1 MTTTS
6 TNAQRG
12 FSIVELMIA
21 ITIAVVLG
29 LGLVQVFS
37 AQRVAFA
44 ANESLARVQEN
55 SRFALGFLEHD
66 LRMTGNM
73 TCLNDQGF
81 AGRLFNHLSTDV
93 PAAAP
98 WLYRIDQALQVYEFV
113 GTAPGQTYVLEEKRT
128 TPAPDAW
135 DPPLPP
141 GLGIAGSAL
150 DGSDIVVVRY
160 MSAESTVL
168 TGIGVGA
175 ASGTLSVADPSFLD
189 AGRVYAVSDC
199 RNFSLF
205 QSLGGT
211 SVGIGGLNL
220 VGWSGLENSYG
231 PDVPLHRFEFAAYY
245 VASGADGGPALF
257 RRELDENG
265 VLVSEELV
273 AGVESLQAV
282 LGADTALRDRGD
294 RPSLY
299 FTAAAVEEGAAPW
312 PADALASQ
320 RWSSV
325 TTARVGLLVRSETRA
340 SAVAPTAP
348 LLVADAQLEIPADS
362 RLRHV
367 YETQVA
373 LRNRIRG

>member
-1 MTTTS
+1 MPVTS
-6 TNAQRG
+6 KHTQHG
-12 FSIVELMIA
+12 FSLVELMIA

-55 SRFALGFLEHD
+55 SRFALGFIEHD

-81 AGRLFNHLSTDV
+81 AGRLFNHLSADV

-98 WLYRIDQALQVYEFV
+98 WLYRIDQAFQVYEFV
-113 GTAPGQTYVLEEKRT
+113 GTAPGQTYGLAENRT
-128 TPAPDAW
+128 TPAADAW
-135 DPPLPP
+135 APPLPAD
-141 GLGIAGSAL
+141 LGIAGKAL

-168 TGIGVGA
+168 TGIGVEA
-175 ASGTLSVADPSFLD
+175 AAGTLDVADPSFLS

-205 QSLGGT
+205 QALGGK
-211 SVGIGGLNL
+211 SVGVGGLNL

-245 VASGADGGPALF
+245 VATGADGGPALF
-257 RRELDENG
+257 RRQFDDSGTLA
-265 VLVSEELV
+265 SEELV
-273 AGVESLQAV
+273 AGVESVQVV

-294 RPSLY
+294 RPSSY

-312 PADALASQ
+312 PADASASQ

-325 TTARVGLLVRSETRA
+325 TTARVGVLVRSETRA
-340 SAVAPTAP
+340 SAAAPTAP
-348 LLVADAQLEIPADS
+348 SLVADVRLEIPADS